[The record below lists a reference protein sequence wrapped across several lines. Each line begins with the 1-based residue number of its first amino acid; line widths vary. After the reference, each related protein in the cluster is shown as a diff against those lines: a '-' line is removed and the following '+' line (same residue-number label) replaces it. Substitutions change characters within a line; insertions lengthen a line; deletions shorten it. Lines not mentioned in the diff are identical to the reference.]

1 MELTL
6 NWLAMTL
13 GSVFNVNLP
22 HMISSLP
29 AVRLRDV
36 PELWNAPNRT
46 NPINARV
53 RIPGSKSLTNR
64 WLIMAALSGGECR
77 INHPLQARDTLLM
90 AQALSVL
97 GSSVEVNED
106 AFIVTPG
113 KTSEPVQIDCGLAG
127 TVMRFV
133 PPVAALSSSQI
144 RFDGDPHARVRPMK
158 QIISALRD
166 LNVEIDDDN
175 RGTLPFTV
183 VGKGFVPGGAVTI
196 DASESSQFVSALLLA
211 GCRYDAGVSIIHS
224 GSALPSMPHI
234 DMSVEVLRELGI
246 RVDVDVK
253 DSTSAS
259 WKVHPGV
266 PRSFNVTVEPD
277 LSNAAPFLAA
287 ALVCGGSV
295 IIPDWPTQTTQAG
308 DALVN
313 LLPQLGATVT
323 RDGNDLV
330 VTGGSEITGI
340 DVDLHDVGELTPV
353 IAALCALATGPSTL
367 RGIAHLRG
375 HETDRLAALVTEITK
390 LGGIASETP
399 DGLNIEPAKLHG
411 GQFATYSDHR
421 MAMAGAVLGLAIP
434 NVVIEDIAT
443 TGKTLPNFVNMWQE
457 MVSA

>member
-1 MELTL
+1 M
-6 NWLAMTL
+6 
-13 GSVFNVNLP
+13 P
-22 HMISSLP
+22 
-29 AVRLRDV
+29 D
-36 PELWNAPNRT
+36 LWNAPNRT
-46 NPINARV
+46 IPLEARV

-64 WLIMAALSGGECR
+64 WLILAAISSGECR

-90 AQALSVL
+90 AQALSAL
-97 GSSVEVNED
+97 GSSVEIQDD
-106 AFIVTPG
+106 AFVVTPG
-113 KTSEPVQIDCGLAG
+113 KSSESVQVDCGLAG

-133 PPVAALSSSQI
+133 PPVAALSSGNI

-158 QIISALRD
+158 QIISALSD
-166 LNVEIDDDN
+166 LKVEINDDG
-175 RGTLPFTV
+175 RGTLPFV
-183 VGKGFVPGGAVTI
+183 VNGKGFVPGGSVTI

-211 GCRYDAGVSIIHS
+211 GCRYDAGVTVVHS
-224 GSALPSMPHI
+224 GATLPSMPHI

-246 RVDVDVK
+246 RVDVDVV
-253 DSTSAS
+253 DSTNAS
-259 WKVHPGV
+259 WKVHPGI

-295 IIPDWPTQTTQAG
+295 TIPDWPIQTTQAG
-308 DALVN
+308 DALVA
-313 LLPQLGATVT
+313 LLPKLGATVT

-330 VTGGSEITGI
+330 VNGGNEIIGM
-340 DVDLHDVGELTPV
+340 DVDLQDVGELTPV

-375 HETDRLAALVTEITK
+375 HETDRLAALVTEINK
-390 LGGIASETP
+390 LGGNVTETA
-399 DGLNIEPAKLHG
+399 DGLHIKPAKLHS

-434 NVVIEDIAT
+434 DLIIEDIAT
-443 TGKTLPNFVNMWQE
+443 TGKTLPNFADMWQE

>member
-1 MELTL
+1 M
-6 NWLAMTL
+6 
-13 GSVFNVNLP
+13 P
-22 HMISSLP
+22 
-29 AVRLRDV
+29 D
-36 PELWNAPNRT
+36 LWNAPNRT
-46 NPINARV
+46 NPIAARV

-90 AQALSVL
+90 AQALSAL
-97 GSSVEVNED
+97 GSSVEIQD
-106 AFIVTPG
+106 QAFVVTPG
-113 KTSEPVQIDCGLAG
+113 TTSDATQVDCGLAG

-133 PPVAALSSSQI
+133 PPVAALSSGNI

-158 QIISALRD
+158 QIISALRGLD
-166 LNVEIDDDN
+166 VEINDDD

-183 VGKGFVPGGAVTI
+183 IGKGFVAGGSVTI

-211 GCRYDAGVSIIHS
+211 GCRYDAGVSVIHS

-246 RVDVDVK
+246 RVDVDIK
-253 DSTSAS
+253 DSTNAT
-259 WKVHPGV
+259 WTVHPGV

-295 IIPDWPTQTTQAG
+295 AIPDWPTQTTQAG
-308 DALVN
+308 DALVS
-313 LLPQLGATVT
+313 LLPKLGATVS
-323 RDGNDLV
+323 RDGTDLV
-330 VTGGSEITGI
+330 VTGGSEIKGI

-375 HETDRLAALVTEITK
+375 HETDRLAALVTEINK
-390 LGGIASETP
+390 LGGKATETA
-399 DGLNIEPAKLHG
+399 DGIHVEPAKLHG

-421 MAMAGAVLGLAIP
+421 MAMAGAVLGLA
-434 NVVIEDIAT
+434 VADLVIEDIAT
-443 TGKTLPNFVNMWQE
+443 TSKTLPDFANMWQE
-457 MVSA
+457 MVNA

>member
-1 MELTL
+1 M
-6 NWLAMTL
+6 
-13 GSVFNVNLP
+13 P
-22 HMISSLP
+22 
-29 AVRLRDV
+29 D
-36 PELWNAPNRT
+36 LWNAPNRT
-46 NPINARV
+46 NPIAARV

-90 AQALSVL
+90 AQALSAL
-97 GSSVEVNED
+97 GSSVEIQDE
-106 AFIVTPG
+106 AFVVTPG
-113 KTSEPVQIDCGLAG
+113 TTSDATQVDCGLAG

-133 PPVAALSSSQI
+133 PPVAALSSGNI

-158 QIISALRD
+158 QIISALRGLD
-166 LNVEIDDDN
+166 VEINDDD

-183 VGKGFVPGGAVTI
+183 IGKGFVAGGSVTI

-211 GCRYDAGVSIIHS
+211 GCRYDAGVSVIHS

-246 RVDVDVK
+246 RVDVDIK
-253 DSTSAS
+253 DSTNAT
-259 WKVHPGV
+259 WTVHPGV

-295 IIPDWPTQTTQAG
+295 AIPDWPTQTTQAG
-308 DALVN
+308 DALVS
-313 LLPQLGATVT
+313 LLPKLGATVS
-323 RDGNDLV
+323 RDGTDLV
-330 VTGGSEITGI
+330 VTGGSEINGI

-375 HETDRLAALVTEITK
+375 HETDRLAALVTEINK
-390 LGGIASETP
+390 LGGKATETA
-399 DGLNIEPAKLHG
+399 DGIHVEPAKLHG

-421 MAMAGAVLGLAIP
+421 MAMAGAVLGLA
-434 NVVIEDIAT
+434 VADLVIEDIAT
-443 TGKTLPNFVNMWQE
+443 TSKTLPDFANMWQE
-457 MVSA
+457 MVNA

>member
-1 MELTL
+1 M
-6 NWLAMTL
+6 
-13 GSVFNVNLP
+13 P
-22 HMISSLP
+22 
-29 AVRLRDV
+29 D
-36 PELWNAPNRT
+36 LWNAPNRT
-46 NPINARV
+46 NPIAARV

-90 AQALSVL
+90 AQALSAL
-97 GSSVEVNED
+97 GSSVEIQDE
-106 AFIVTPG
+106 AFVVTPG
-113 KTSEPVQIDCGLAG
+113 TTSDATQVDCGLAG

-133 PPVAALSSSQI
+133 PPVAALSSGNT

-158 QIISALRD
+158 QIISALRRLD
-166 LNVEIDDDN
+166 VEINDDD

-183 VGKGFVPGGAVTI
+183 VGKGFVAGGSVTI

-253 DSTSAS
+253 DSTNAT
-259 WKVHPGV
+259 WTVRPGV

-277 LSNAAPFLAA
+277 LSNAAPFLAS

-295 IIPDWPTQTTQAG
+295 TIPDWPTQTTQAG
-308 DALVN
+308 NALVS
-313 LLPQLGATVT
+313 LLPKLGATVS
-323 RDGNDLV
+323 RDGTDLV
-330 VTGGSEITGI
+330 VTGGSEINGI

-375 HETDRLAALVTEITK
+375 HETDRLAALVTEINK
-390 LGGIASETP
+390 LGGKATETA
-399 DGLNIEPAKLHG
+399 DGIHIEPAKLHG

-421 MAMAGAVLGLAIP
+421 MAMAGAVLGLA
-434 NVVIEDIAT
+434 VADLVIEDIAT
-443 TGKTLPNFVNMWQE
+443 TSKTLPDFANMWQE
-457 MVSA
+457 MVNA

>member
-1 MELTL
+1 M
-6 NWLAMTL
+6 
-13 GSVFNVNLP
+13 P
-22 HMISSLP
+22 
-29 AVRLRDV
+29 D
-36 PELWNAPNRT
+36 LWNAPNRT
-46 NPINARV
+46 NPIAARV

-90 AQALSVL
+90 AQALSAL
-97 GSSVEVNED
+97 GSSVEIQDE
-106 AFIVTPG
+106 AFVVTPG
-113 KTSEPVQIDCGLAG
+113 TTSDATQVDCGLAG

-133 PPVAALSSSQI
+133 PPVAALSSGNI

-158 QIISALRD
+158 QIISALRGLD
-166 LNVEIDDDN
+166 VEINDDD

-183 VGKGFVPGGAVTI
+183 IGKGFVAGGSVTI

-211 GCRYDAGVSIIHS
+211 GCRYDAGVSVIHS

-246 RVDVDVK
+246 RVDVDIK
-253 DSTSAS
+253 DSTNAT
-259 WKVHPGV
+259 WTVHPGV

-295 IIPDWPTQTTQAG
+295 AIPDWPTQTTQAG
-308 DALVN
+308 DALVK
-313 LLPQLGATVT
+313 LLPKLGATVS
-323 RDGNDLV
+323 RDGTDLV
-330 VTGGSEITGI
+330 VTGGSEINGI

-375 HETDRLAALVTEITK
+375 HETDRLAALVTEINK
-390 LGGIASETP
+390 LGGKATETA
-399 DGLNIEPAKLHG
+399 DGIHIEPAKLHG

-421 MAMAGAVLGLAIP
+421 MAMAGAVLGLA
-434 NVVIEDIAT
+434 VADLVIEDIAT
-443 TGKTLPNFVNMWQE
+443 TSKTLPDFANMWLE
-457 MVSA
+457 MVNA

>member
-1 MELTL
+1 M
-6 NWLAMTL
+6 
-13 GSVFNVNLP
+13 P
-22 HMISSLP
+22 
-29 AVRLRDV
+29 D
-36 PELWNAPNRT
+36 LWNAPNRT
-46 NPINARV
+46 NPIAARV

-90 AQALSVL
+90 AQALSAL
-97 GSSVEVNED
+97 GSSVEIQDE
-106 AFIVTPG
+106 AFLVTPG
-113 KTSEPVQIDCGLAG
+113 TTSDATQIDCGLAG

-133 PPVAALSSSQI
+133 PPVAALSSANI

-158 QIISALRD
+158 QIISALRGLD
-166 LNVEIDDDN
+166 VEINDDD

-183 VGKGFVPGGAVTI
+183 VGKGFVAGGSVTI

-211 GCRYDAGVSIIHS
+211 GCRYDAGVSVIHS
-224 GSALPSMPHI
+224 GTALPSMPHI

-246 RVDVDVK
+246 RVDVDIK
-253 DSTSAS
+253 DSTNAT
-259 WKVHPGV
+259 WTVHPGV

-295 IIPDWPTQTTQAG
+295 TIPDWPTQTTQAG
-308 DALVN
+308 DALVD
-313 LLPQLGATVT
+313 LLPKLGATVS
-323 RDGNDLV
+323 RDGTDLV
-330 VTGGSEITGI
+330 VAGGSEINGI

-375 HETDRLAALVTEITK
+375 HETDRLAALVTEINK
-390 LGGIASETP
+390 LGGNATETA
-399 DGLNIEPAKLHG
+399 DGIHVEPAKLHG

-421 MAMAGAVLGLAIP
+421 MAMAGAVLGLA
-434 NVVIEDIAT
+434 VADLVIEDIAT
-443 TGKTLPNFVNMWQE
+443 TSKTLPDFANMWQE
-457 MVSA
+457 MVIA

>member
-1 MELTL
+1 M
-6 NWLAMTL
+6 
-13 GSVFNVNLP
+13 P
-22 HMISSLP
+22 
-29 AVRLRDV
+29 D
-36 PELWNAPNRT
+36 LWNAPNRT
-46 NPINARV
+46 NPIAARV

-90 AQALSVL
+90 AQALSAL
-97 GSSVEVNED
+97 GSSVEIQDE
-106 AFIVTPG
+106 AFVVTPG
-113 KTSEPVQIDCGLAG
+113 TTSDATQVDCGLAG

-133 PPVAALSSSQI
+133 PPVAALSSANI

-158 QIISALRD
+158 QIISALRGLD
-166 LNVEIDDDN
+166 VEINDDD

-183 VGKGFVPGGAVTI
+183 VGKGFVAGGSVTI

-211 GCRYDAGVSIIHS
+211 GCRYDAGVSVIHS
-224 GSALPSMPHI
+224 GTALPSMPHI

-246 RVDVDVK
+246 RVDVDIK
-253 DSTSAS
+253 DSTNAT
-259 WKVHPGV
+259 WTVHPGV

-295 IIPDWPTQTTQAG
+295 TIPDWPTQTTQAG
-308 DALVN
+308 NALVS
-313 LLPQLGATVT
+313 LLPKLGATVS
-323 RDGNDLV
+323 RDGTDLV
-330 VTGGSEITGI
+330 VAGGSEINGI

-375 HETDRLAALVTEITK
+375 HETDRLAALVTEINK
-390 LGGIASETP
+390 LGGKATETA
-399 DGLNIEPAKLHG
+399 DGIHIEPAKLHG

-421 MAMAGAVLGLAIP
+421 MAMAGAVLGLA
-434 NVVIEDIAT
+434 VADLVIEDIAT
-443 TGKTLPNFVNMWQE
+443 TSITTFPEYKYGNE

>member
-1 MELTL
+1 
-6 NWLAMTL
+6 
-13 GSVFNVNLP
+13 
-22 HMISSLP
+22 
-29 AVRLRDV
+29 
-36 PELWNAPNRT
+36 
-46 NPINARV
+46 
-53 RIPGSKSLTNR
+53 
-64 WLIMAALSGGECR
+64 MAALSSGECR

-90 AQALSVL
+90 AQALSAL
-97 GSSVEVNED
+97 GSSIEIQQD

-113 KTSEPVQIDCGLAG
+113 KTTEPIHVDCGLAG

-133 PPVAALSSSQI
+133 PPVAALSSSSI
-144 RFDGDPHARVRPMK
+144 RFDGDPHARVRPMR
-158 QIISALRD
+158 QIISALRS
-166 LNVEIDDDN
+166 LEVEIDDDG

-183 VGKGFVPGGAVTI
+183 SGKGFVPGGSVTI

-211 GCRYDAGVSIIHS
+211 GCRYDAGVTIIHS
-224 GSALPSMPHI
+224 GAALPSMPHI

-246 RVDVDVK
+246 QVEVDVQ
-253 DSTSAS
+253 DSTRAS

-287 ALVCGGSV
+287 ALVSGGSV
-295 IIPDWPTQTTQAG
+295 AIPDWPTQTTQAG
-308 DALVN
+308 DALIS
-313 LLPQLGATVT
+313 LLPKLGSSVS

-330 VTGGSEITGI
+330 VTGGSEISGI

-375 HETDRLAALVTEITK
+375 HETDRLAALVTEINK
-390 LGGIASETP
+390 LGGNASETP
-399 DGLNIEPAKLHG
+399 DGIHIEPAQLHG

-421 MAMAGAVLGLAIP
+421 MAMAGAVLGLAI
-434 NVVIEDIAT
+434 NDLVIEDIAT
-443 TGKTLPNFVNMWQE
+443 TGKTLPNFAKMWQE

>member
-1 MELTL
+1 M
-6 NWLAMTL
+6 
-13 GSVFNVNLP
+13 P
-22 HMISSLP
+22 
-29 AVRLRDV
+29 D
-36 PELWNAPNRT
+36 LWNAPNRT
-46 NPINARV
+46 NPLDARV

-64 WLIMAALSGGECR
+64 WLIMAAISSGECR

-90 AQALSVL
+90 AQALSAL
-97 GSSVEVNED
+97 GSSVEIQED
-106 AFIVTPG
+106 AFVVTPG
-113 KTSEPVQIDCGLAG
+113 ESAESVEVDCGLAG

-133 PPVAALSSSQI
+133 PPVAALNSGNV

-158 QIISALRD
+158 QIISALRNLD
-166 LNVEIDDDN
+166 VEINDDG

-183 VGKGFVPGGAVTI
+183 AGKGFVPGGSVTI

-211 GCRYDAGVSIIHS
+211 GCKYNDGITVVHS

-234 DMSVEVLRELGI
+234 DMSIEVLRELGI
-246 RVDVDVK
+246 RVDVDVS
-253 DSTSAS
+253 DSTHAT
-259 WKVHPGV
+259 WTVHPGI

-295 IIPDWPTQTTQAG
+295 TIPDWPNQTTQAG
-308 DALVN
+308 DALVT
-313 LLPQLGATVT
+313 LLPQLGARVA

-330 VTGGSEITGI
+330 VTGGSEINGI

-375 HETDRLAALVTEITK
+375 HETDRLAALVAEINK
-390 LGGIASETP
+390 LGGNVTETA
-399 DGLNIEPAKLHG
+399 DGLHIKPAKLHG

-434 NVVIEDIAT
+434 DLIIEDIAT
-443 TGKTLPNFVNMWQE
+443 TGKTLPNFADMWQE

>member
-1 MELTL
+1 M
-6 NWLAMTL
+6 
-13 GSVFNVNLP
+13 P
-22 HMISSLP
+22 
-29 AVRLRDV
+29 D
-36 PELWNAPNRT
+36 LWNAPNRT
-46 NPINARV
+46 NPIAARV

-90 AQALSVL
+90 AQALSAL
-97 GSSVEVNED
+97 GSSVEIQDE
-106 AFIVTPG
+106 AFVVTPG
-113 KTSEPVQIDCGLAG
+113 TTSDATQVDCGLAG

-133 PPVAALSSSQI
+133 PPVAALSSANI

-158 QIISALRD
+158 QIISALRGLD
-166 LNVEIDDDN
+166 VEINDDD

-183 VGKGFVPGGAVTI
+183 VGKGFVAGGSVTI

-211 GCRYDAGVSIIHS
+211 GCRYDAGVSVIHS

-246 RVDVDVK
+246 RVDVDIK
-253 DSTSAS
+253 DSTNAT
-259 WKVHPGV
+259 WTVHPGV

-295 IIPDWPTQTTQAG
+295 AIPDWPTQTTQAG
-308 DALVN
+308 DALVK
-313 LLPQLGATVT
+313 LLPKLGATVS
-323 RDGNDLV
+323 RDGSDLV
-330 VTGGSEITGI
+330 VTGGSQINGI

-375 HETDRLAALVTEITK
+375 HETDRLAALVTEINK
-390 LGGIASETP
+390 LGGKATETA
-399 DGLNIEPAKLHG
+399 DGIHIEPAKLHG
-411 GQFATYSDHR
+411 GKFATYSDHR
-421 MAMAGAVLGLAIP
+421 MAMAGAVLGLA
-434 NVVIEDIAT
+434 VADLVIEDIAT
-443 TGKTLPNFVNMWQE
+443 TSKTLPNFPNMWQE
-457 MVSA
+457 MVNA

>member
-1 MELTL
+1 M
-6 NWLAMTL
+6 
-13 GSVFNVNLP
+13 P
-22 HMISSLP
+22 
-29 AVRLRDV
+29 D
-36 PELWNAPNRT
+36 LWNAPNRT
-46 NPINARV
+46 NPIAARV

-90 AQALSVL
+90 AQALSAL
-97 GSSVEVNED
+97 GSSVEIQDE
-106 AFIVTPG
+106 AFVVTPG
-113 KTSEPVQIDCGLAG
+113 TTSDATQVDCGLAG

-133 PPVAALSSSQI
+133 PPVAALSSGNI

-158 QIISALRD
+158 QIISALRGLD
-166 LNVEIDDDN
+166 VEINDDD

-183 VGKGFVPGGAVTI
+183 VGKGFVAGGSVTI

-211 GCRYDAGVSIIHS
+211 GCRYDAGVSVIHS

-246 RVDVDVK
+246 RVDVNIK
-253 DSTSAS
+253 DSTNAT
-259 WKVHPGV
+259 WTVHPGV

-295 IIPDWPTQTTQAG
+295 AIPDWPTQTTQAG
-308 DALVN
+308 DALVS
-313 LLPQLGATVT
+313 LLPKLGATVS
-323 RDGNDLV
+323 RDGSDLV
-330 VTGGSEITGI
+330 VTGGSEINGI

-375 HETDRLAALVTEITK
+375 HETDRLAALVTEINK
-390 LGGIASETP
+390 LGGKATETA
-399 DGLNIEPAKLHG
+399 DGIHIEPAKLHG

-421 MAMAGAVLGLAIP
+421 MAMAGAVLGLA
-434 NVVIEDIAT
+434 VADLVIEDIAT
-443 TGKTLPNFVNMWQE
+443 TSKTLPDFANMWLE
-457 MVSA
+457 MVNA

>member
-1 MELTL
+1 M
-6 NWLAMTL
+6 
-13 GSVFNVNLP
+13 NLP
-22 HMISSLP
+22 HIFPSLP
-29 AVRLRDV
+29 AVRLIDM
-36 PELWNAPNRT
+36 PDLWNAPNRT
-46 NPINARV
+46 NPIVARV

-64 WLIMAALSGGECR
+64 WLIMAALSSGECR

-97 GSSVEVNED
+97 GSSVEIQED
-106 AFIVTPG
+106 AFVVTPG
-113 KTSEPVQIDCGLAG
+113 KTSESVQVDCGLAG

-133 PPVAALSSSQI
+133 PPAAALSSGNVK
-144 RFDGDPHARVRPMK
+144 FDGDPHARVRPMK

-166 LNVEIDDDN
+166 LDVEIDDDG
-175 RGTLPFTV
+175 RGTLPFTLA
-183 VGKGFVPGGAVTI
+183 GKGFVPGGSVTI
-196 DASESSQFVSALLLA
+196 DASDSSQFVSALLLA
-211 GCRYDAGVSIIHS
+211 GCRYDAGVTVIHS
-224 GSALPSMPHI
+224 GAALPSMPHI

-246 RVDVDVK
+246 QVDVDVQ

-295 IIPDWPTQTTQAG
+295 TIPDWPVQTTQAG
-308 DALVN
+308 DALVS
-313 LLPQLGATVT
+313 LLPQLGAMVS

-375 HETDRLAALVTEITK
+375 HETDRLAALVAEINK
-390 LGGIASETP
+390 LGGNASETP
-399 DGLNIEPAKLHG
+399 DGLHIQPAKLHG

-421 MAMAGAVLGLAIP
+421 MAMAGAVLGLA
-434 NVVIEDIAT
+434 VLDLVIEDIAT
-443 TGKTLPNFVNMWQE
+443 TGKTLPDFAKMWQE
-457 MVSA
+457 LVSA

>member
-1 MELTL
+1 M
-6 NWLAMTL
+6 
-13 GSVFNVNLP
+13 P
-22 HMISSLP
+22 
-29 AVRLRDV
+29 D
-36 PELWNAPNRT
+36 LWNAPNLT
-46 NPINARV
+46 NPIAARV

-90 AQALSVL
+90 AQALSAL
-97 GSSVEVNED
+97 GSSVEIQDE
-106 AFIVTPG
+106 AFVVTPG
-113 KTSEPVQIDCGLAG
+113 TTSDATQVDCGLAG

-133 PPVAALSSSQI
+133 PPVAALSSGNI

-158 QIISALRD
+158 QIISALRGLD
-166 LNVEIDDDN
+166 VEINDDD

-183 VGKGFVPGGAVTI
+183 VGKGFVAGGSVTI

-211 GCRYDAGVSIIHS
+211 GCRYDAGVSVIHS

-246 RVDVDVK
+246 RVDVDIK
-253 DSTSAS
+253 DSTNAT
-259 WKVHPGV
+259 WTVHPGV

-295 IIPDWPTQTTQAG
+295 AIPDWPTQTTQAG
-308 DALVN
+308 DALVK
-313 LLPQLGATVT
+313 LLPKLGATVS
-323 RDGNDLV
+323 RDGSDLV
-330 VTGGSEITGI
+330 VTGGSQINGI

-375 HETDRLAALVTEITK
+375 HETDRLAALVTEINK
-390 LGGIASETP
+390 LGGKATETA
-399 DGLNIEPAKLHG
+399 DGIHIEPAKLHG
-411 GQFATYSDHR
+411 GKFATYSDHR
-421 MAMAGAVLGLAIP
+421 MAMAGAVLGLA
-434 NVVIEDIAT
+434 VADLVIEDIAT
-443 TGKTLPNFVNMWQE
+443 TSKTLPNFPNMWQE
-457 MVSA
+457 MVNA